1 VQEVWLL
8 RDDYARGVAGF
19 FLVGQSHDTL
29 PNHYELNFNLVKHH
43 GFSLTEL
50 DNMMP
55 YERDVYVL
63 FVRRWIEE
71 ETERLKRQQA

>member
-1 VQEVWLL
+1 VRLH
-8 RDDYARGVAGF
+8 RDDYIRGVAVF

-29 PNHYELNFNLVKHH
+29 PNHYELNFNLMKHH